1 MNTEFENNTPEKKDQ
16 GKNIIIIV
24 LVLLVII
31 SGIKLYTDYVDRTK
45 KSEEILLLST
55 ENNDLN
61 KRLDSVTYQLDLRIQ
76 EIEKLGGDV
85 KALEEVRDQLIS
97 ERNTSRQRSS
107 TEIIALNE
115 KIKSYNSMMVEK
127 DQEILELRAMNQQ
140 LFTENQDLKTT
151 QAEIEEEV
159 AQLNIQKED
168 LQAKV
173 TVASMLKAENI
184 EIAAVNSRGKERV
197 ETTKDFKNRHI
208 ERIKVSFNLADNKVA
223 EKGPRNVYV
232 QVLAPNS
239 QPIFDVAKG
248 SGTFMMDGAEQFY
261 TVKQDVIFDN
271 TEQMLTFFYEK
282 GSDYVSGTHEV
293 KIYVDNYEIG
303 AKSFTVK

>member
-1 MNTEFENNTPEKKDQ
+1 MNTEFEKKSPQEKSQ

-45 KSEEILLLST
+45 KIEEILFLST

-61 KRLDSVTYQLDLRIQ
+61 KRLDSITYQLDLRIQ
-76 EIEKLGGDV
+76 EIEKLGGDI
-85 KALEEVRDQLIS
+85 KALEEVKNQLVS
-97 ERNTSRQRSS
+97 ERNSSRQRNS
-107 TEIIALNE
+107 TEIAALNS
-115 KIKSYNSMMVEK
+115 KINSYNKLIAEK

-140 LFTENQDLKTT
+140 LFSENQDLKTT

-159 AQLNIQKED
+159 AQLNIQKEN

-173 TVASMLKAENI
+173 NVASMLKAENI
-184 EIAAVNSRGKERV
+184 SISAVNSKGKERV
-197 ETTKDFKNRHI
+197 ETTKDFRNRQI
-208 ERIKVSFNLADNKVA
+208 ERIKISFNLADNKVA
-223 EKGPRNVYV
+223 EKGPRNIYV

-248 SGTFMMDGAEQFY
+248 SGTFMTNGNEQFY

-271 TEQMLTFFYEK
+271 SGNELVFYYEK

-293 KIYVDNYEIG
+293 RIFVDNYQVG
-303 AKSFTVK
+303 SKSFTVK

>member
-1 MNTEFENNTPEKKDQ
+1 MNTEFEKNTPQKKDQ

-24 LVLLVII
+24 LILLVII
-31 SGIKLYTDYVDRTK
+31 SGIKLYTDYIDRTK
-45 KSEEILLLST
+45 KTEEILLLST

-85 KALEEVRDQLIS
+85 QALEEVRDQLIA

-107 TEIIALNE
+107 AEITALNE
-115 KIKSYNSMMVEK
+115 KIKSYNSMIVEK
-127 DQEILELRAMNQQ
+127 DQEILELRALNQQ

-159 AQLNIQKED
+159 AQLNLQKED

-173 TVASMLKAENI
+173 NVASMLKAENI

-197 ETTKDFKNRHI
+197 ETTKDFRNRQI

-223 EKGPRNVYV
+223 EKGPRNIYV
-232 QVLAPNS
+232 QVLAPNE

-248 SGTFMMDGAEQFY
+248 SGTFMMDGAEKFY

-271 TEQMLTFFYEK
+271 TEQELTFFYEK
-282 GSDYVSGTHEV
+282 GSDYVSGTHQV
-293 KIYVDNYEIG
+293 IIFVDNYQVG
-303 AKSFTVK
+303 SKTFTVK

>member
-1 MNTEFENNTPEKKDQ
+1 MNTEFEKNTPQKKDQ

-31 SGIKLYTDYVDRTK
+31 SGIKLYTDYIDRTK
-45 KSEEILLLST
+45 KTEEILLLST

-85 KALEEVRDQLIS
+85 EALEEVRDQLIA

-107 TEIIALNE
+107 SEIMALNE
-115 KIKSYNSMMVEK
+115 KIKSYNSMIVEK
-127 DQEILELRAMNQQ
+127 DQEILELRALNQQ

-159 AQLNIQKED
+159 AQLNLQKED

-173 TVASMLKAENI
+173 NVASMLKAENI

-197 ETTKDFKNRHI
+197 ETTKDFKNRQI

-223 EKGPRNVYV
+223 EKGPRNIYV
-232 QVLAPNS
+232 QILAPNE

-248 SGTFMMDGAEQFY
+248 SGTFMMDGAEKFY

-271 TEQMLTFFYEK
+271 TEQELTFFYEK
-282 GSDYVSGTHEV
+282 GSDYVSGTHQV
-293 KIYVDNYEIG
+293 KIFVDNYEVG
-303 AKSFTVK
+303 SKTFTVK

>member
-1 MNTEFENNTPEKKDQ
+1 MNTEFEKQMPEKKDQ

-55 ENNDLN
+55 ENNELN
-61 KRLDSVTYQLDLRIQ
+61 QRLDSVTYQLDLRIQ

-85 KALEEVRDQLIS
+85 KALEEARDQLIS

-107 TEIIALNE
+107 SEIMALNN
-115 KIKSYNSMMVEK
+115 KIKSFNGMIVEK

-159 AQLNIQKED
+159 AQLNIQKEG

-173 TVASMLKAENI
+173 TVASMLKVENI
-184 EIAAVNSRGKERV
+184 EVAAVNSKGKERV
-197 ETTKDFKNRHI
+197 ETTKDFRNRQI
-208 ERIKVSFNLADNKVA
+208 ERIKVSFNIADNKVA
-223 EKGPRNVYV
+223 EKGPRNIYV
-232 QVLAPNS
+232 QVLAPNA

-248 SGTFMMDGAEQFY
+248 SGTFMMQGVEQFY

-271 TEQMLTFFYEK
+271 TEQELTFFYEK
-282 GSDYVSGTHEV
+282 GSDYVSGAHQV
-293 KIYVDNYEIG
+293 KIFVDNYEAG
-303 AKSFTVK
+303 SKTFTVK

>member
-1 MNTEFENNTPEKKDQ
+1 MNTEFEKNSAEKKDQ

-45 KSEEILLLST
+45 KTEEILFLST

-85 KALEEVRDQLIS
+85 KSLEEVRDQLIA

-107 TEIIALNE
+107 SEIMALNE
-115 KIKSYNSMMVEK
+115 KIKSYNSMIVEK

-173 TVASMLKAENI
+173 NVASILKAENI
-184 EIAAVNSRGKERV
+184 EISAVNSKGKERV
-197 ETTKDFKNRHI
+197 ETTKDFKNRQI

-223 EKGPRNVYV
+223 EKGPRKIYV
-232 QVLAPNS
+232 QVLAPNA

-248 SGTFMMDGAEQFY
+248 SGTFMMDGTEQFY
-261 TVKQDVIFDN
+261 TVRQDVIFDN
-271 TEQMLTFFYEK
+271 TEQELTFYYEK
-282 GSDYVSGTHEV
+282 GSDYASGTHQV
-293 KIYVDNYEIG
+293 KIFVDNYEVG
-303 AKSFTVK
+303 SKSFTVK

>member
-1 MNTEFENNTPEKKDQ
+1 MNSEFEKNSAQKKDQ

-61 KRLDSVTYQLDLRIQ
+61 KRIDSVTYQLDLRIQ
-76 EIEKLGGDV
+76 EIEKLGGDIQ
-85 KALEEVRDQLIS
+85 ALEEVKNQLVA
-97 ERNTSRQRSS
+97 ERNSSRQRSAS
-107 TEIIALNE
+107 EISALNA
-115 KIKSYNSMMVEK
+115 KIKSSNSLIEEK
-127 DQEILELRAMNQQ
+127 DREILELRAANQQ
-140 LFTENQDLKTT
+140 LFSENQDLKTT
-151 QAEIEEEV
+151 QAEIEGEV
-159 AQLNIQKED
+159 AQLNIQKES

-184 EIAAVNSRGKERV
+184 SIAAVNSKGKERV
-197 ETTKDFKNRHI
+197 ETTKDFRNRFI
-208 ERIKVSFNLADNKVA
+208 ERIKVSFNIADNKVA

-232 QVLAPNS
+232 QILAPNS

-248 SGTFMMDGAEQFY
+248 SGTFMLNGKEQFY
-261 TVKQDVIFDN
+261 TVKQDMIFDN
-271 TEQMLTFFYEK
+271 SGQELSFFYEK
-282 GSDYVSGTHEV
+282 GSDYVSGEHVV
-293 KIYVDNYEIG
+293 KIYMDNYQIG
-303 AKSFTVK
+303 SKSFTVK

>member
-1 MNTEFENNTPEKKDQ
+1 MNTEFEKTSPEKKDQ

-61 KRLDSVTYQLDLRIQ
+61 KRLDSVTYQLDLRIL

-85 KALEEVRDQLIS
+85 KSLEEVRDQLIA

-107 TEIIALNE
+107 SEIVALNE
-115 KIKSYNSMMVEK
+115 KIKSYNGMIVQK

-173 TVASMLKAENI
+173 NVASMLKAENI
-184 EIAAVNSRGKERV
+184 EISAVNSKGKERV
-197 ETTKDFKNRHI
+197 ETTKDFRNRQI

-223 EKGPRNVYV
+223 EKGPRNIYV
-232 QVLAPNS
+232 QVLAPNA

-248 SGTFMMDGAEQFY
+248 SGTFMMDGAEKFY

-271 TEQMLTFFYEK
+271 TEQELTFFYEK
-282 GSDYVSGTHEV
+282 GTDYTSGIHQV
-293 KIYVDNYEIG
+293 KIFVDNYEVG
-303 AKSFTVK
+303 SKTFTVK

>member
-1 MNTEFENNTPEKKDQ
+1 MSTNFESKANPKKDQ

-31 SGIKLYTDYVDRTK
+31 SGIKLYTDYVDRSK
-45 KSEEILLLST
+45 KTQEILLLST
-55 ENNDLN
+55 ENNELN

-85 KALEEVRDQLIS
+85 KALEEVRDQLIA
-97 ERNTSRQRSS
+97 ERNTPRQRSS
-107 TEIIALNE
+107 NEIAALNE
-115 KIKSYNSMMVEK
+115 KIRSYNGLIEEK

-140 LFTENQDLKTT
+140 LFAENQDLKTT

-173 TVASMLKAENI
+173 NIAAMLKAENI
-184 EIAAVNSRGKERV
+184 NIAAVNSRGKERI
-197 ETTKDFKNRHI
+197 ETTKDFKNRQI
-208 ERIKVSFNLADNKVA
+208 ERIKVSFNFSDNKVA

-248 SGTFMMDGAEQFY
+248 SGTFMMNGVEEFY
-261 TVKQDVIFDN
+261 TVRQDIIFDN
-271 TEQMLTFFYEK
+271 TEQELTFYYEK
-282 GSDYVSGTHEV
+282 GSDYNSGTHEV
-293 KIYVDNYEIG
+293 RIFVDNYQIG
-303 AKSFTVK
+303 SKTFSVK

>member
-1 MNTEFENNTPEKKDQ
+1 MNTEFEKNSPEKKDQ

-24 LVLLVII
+24 LILLVII
-31 SGIKLYTDYVDRTK
+31 SGIKLYTDYIDRTK
-45 KSEEILLLST
+45 KTEEILLLST

-85 KALEEVRDQLIS
+85 KALEEVRDQLIA

-107 TEIIALNE
+107 SEIVALNE
-115 KIKSYNSMMVEK
+115 KIKSYNSMIVEK

-173 TVASMLKAENI
+173 NVASVLKAENI

-197 ETTKDFKNRHI
+197 ETTKDFKNRQI

-223 EKGPRNVYV
+223 EKGPRNIYV
-232 QVLAPNS
+232 QVLAPNA

-248 SGTFMMDGAEQFY
+248 SGTFVMDGAEQFY
-261 TVKQDVIFDN
+261 TVKQDIIFDN
-271 TEQMLTFFYEK
+271 TEQELTFFYEK
-282 GSDYVSGTHEV
+282 GSDYISGIHQV
-293 KIYVDNYEIG
+293 KIFVDNYEVG
-303 AKSFTVK
+303 SKTFTVK